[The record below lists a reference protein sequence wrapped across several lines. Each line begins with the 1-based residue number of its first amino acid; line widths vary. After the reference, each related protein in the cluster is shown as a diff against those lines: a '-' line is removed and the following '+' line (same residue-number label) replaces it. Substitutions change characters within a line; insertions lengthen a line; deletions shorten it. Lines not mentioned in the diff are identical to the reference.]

1 MPLRPNPR
9 LLAFTL
15 LLAGL
20 AAVPPVVFLRARGDA
35 YAEATEE
42 AREEAR
48 AVARQLSDNIEDVVG
63 DLQYARQRIL
73 LLAPDASAPASLPDV
88 RDPHE
93 WLTRDFQAMVF
104 LRRELQEFGYL
115 DSTGA
120 PLSTVRAVEGGTSA
134 SSECPAPVVAEMLAW
149 ARDPGRES
157 LYVSSVQRPA
167 RAGPAGVRYL
177 AMAVPD
183 PTGAPGVVYLG
194 VDMSVLLKPASLL
207 GTGAGRRLV
216 VFSHR
221 SRVVL
226 DSSGRSAQG
235 EPLTGLE
242 GPGSHFEPLLYDL
255 LEQGSPGTARVDG
268 RRYGTPDLDGAVVAV
283 APVAVADDVLWGAA
297 LIVRR
302 AAIEAPAYEALKITL
317 PIALALAAASAFAVR
332 AWTRRDQ
339 RLALQRASAA
349 VVERLPVA
357 VCVVDDDGRIR
368 LANHALASA
377 LGLAPE
383 DLAGR
388 DLGGVLPAAIVT
400 RDGREH
406 RLASLVAAGRRVD
419 LASADGPLLGPRPGR
434 YHVSVVPLGELAGA
448 PATLVA
454 IDDQTGVRDA
464 EQALVRAEKLAATG
478 VLVSGLAHEVG
489 TPLGTISALAERM
502 LRRIGPDRPGTD
514 DLRLLIEQTD
524 RIAGLVRSLL
534 SFARERAGAMRP
546 VRLDDVV
553 SRARALLDASFER
566 RGLTLE
572 VDPRLGSLAEV
583 HADPDQLQQVFINLL
598 INAGQAC
605 PRGGR
610 VEVRLPHGAPSGD
623 GGGGDGEGA
632 ASTATGP
639 AEAGGGTDGGVTVE
653 VRDDGCGIPPDLLP
667 RVFDPF
673 VTGRAEE
680 GGAGLGLAVVARIVH
695 EHGGVIAVRSSPGV
709 GTAFTLT
716 LRAAR
721 TEAARK

>member
-1 MPLRPNPR
+1 MSLRPNPR

-15 LLAGL
+15 LVAGL
-20 AAVPPVVFLRARGDA
+20 ASVPPLVFLRARDDA
-35 YAEATEE
+35 YAEATDQ

-63 DLQYARQRIL
+63 DLRYARQRIL
-73 LLAPDASAPASLPDV
+73 LLAPDSPGSPGSSDA

-93 WLTRDFQAMVF
+93 WLTRDFQAMVY

-120 PLSTVRAVEGGTSA
+120 PLSTVRAVEGGTSG
-134 SSECPAPVVAEMLAW
+134 SSECPAPVVAEMMAW
-149 ARDPGRES
+149 AGDPGRES
-157 LYVSSVQRPA
+157 VYVSSVQRPA
-167 RAGPAGVRYL
+167 RAGPAGVRYM

-183 PTGAPGVVYLG
+183 PAGAPGVVYLG

-242 GPGSHFEPLLYDL
+242 GPGSHFEPLLYEL
-255 LEQGSPGTARVDG
+255 LERGSPRTARVDG
-268 RRYGTPDLDGAVVAV
+268 GRYGTPDLDGAVVAV
-283 APVAVADDVLWGAA
+283 APVAVAPDVLWGAA

-357 VCVVDDDGRIR
+357 VCVVDEDGRIR
-368 LANHALASA
+368 LANHALAAA
-377 LGLAPE
+377 LGLVPG

-388 DLGGVLPAAIVT
+388 DLGDVLPGVIVT

-406 RLASLVAAGRRVD
+406 RLAALVATGRRFD
-419 LASADGPLLGPRPGR
+419 LPSADGPLLGPRPGR

-454 IDDQTGVRDA
+454 IDDQTDVRDA

-502 LRRIGPDRPGTD
+502 LRRIEPDRPGAD

-546 VRLDDVV
+546 VRLDEVV
-553 SRARALLDASFER
+553 SRARALVDASFER
-566 RGLTLE
+566 RRLTLE
-572 VDPRLGSLAEV
+572 VDPRLAGLPDV
-583 HADPDQLQQVFINLL
+583 HADPDQIQQVFINLL

-605 PRGGR
+605 PQGGR
-610 VEVRLPHGAPSGD
+610 VEVRIPGGTPAGSGS
-623 GGGGDGEGA
+623 GKGGA
-632 ASTATGP
+632 ASTAAGA
-639 AEAGGGTDGGVTVE
+639 AESGGGTDGGVTVE

-673 VTGRAEE
+673 VTGRADE

-695 EHGGVIAVRSSPGV
+695 EHGGAIAVRSSPGM
-709 GTAFTLT
+709 GTAITLT

-721 TEAARK
+721 TEDAQK